1 VALIVRKRGLFLCV
15 LALFIGS
22 PALAQQFGIGATY
35 GWVNDVTHEWALDNF
50 HTRDW
55 ETWFDARLQDNVL
68 TRASFGSIS
77 TAGANVGASA
87 VVNGSPVIIP
97 YYKTDIGYVTL
108 DASYVFRMG
117 PLNSGLFGGIG
128 GYRISPDSISPS
140 LDTVTEPEETVFG
153 WNAGVDG
160 DLHLYRGLSAVG
172 RVTFHGILSENRR
185 YLLVTSIG
193 AVYRF

>member
-1 VALIVRKRGLFLCV
+1 VPVIFRKRDLFLFV
-15 LALFIGS
+15 MALSLGS
-22 PALAQQFGIGATY
+22 PTLAQQFGIGATY

-50 HTRDW
+50 HPRDW
-55 ETWFDARLQDNVL
+55 ETWFDARLEDNVL

-77 TAGANVGASA
+77 TAGANVGSSA
-87 VVNGSPVIIP
+87 IVSGSPVTIP

-108 DASYVFRMG
+108 DASYVFRVG
-117 PLNSGLFGGIG
+117 PFNSGLFGGIG
-128 GYRISPDSISPS
+128 GYRINPDPISAS

-153 WNAGVDG
+153 WNVGVDG
-160 DLHLYRGLSAVG
+160 DLHLYRGLAAVG